1 MNKRENLKRI
11 FGRDIKYTLEIFHYL
26 FAYKKGTKNNEI
38 IFEISALL
46 KSKQTIRGINKAWNV
61 NLKAEHLSKTL
72 DFLKTYKKNCYFKTI
87 LNNLEVNKND

>member
-11 FGRDIKYTLEIFHYL
+11 FGKDIKYTLVVFHYL
-26 FAYKKGTKNNEI
+26 FAYKKGTKNGEI

-72 DFLKTYKKNCYFKTI
+72 DFLKTYKKNCYLKTI
-87 LNNLEVNKND
+87 LNNF